1 MEIKIINFNIT
12 TKTMAT
18 KEFFPGIGKIQF
30 EGKESRN
37 PMAFRY
43 YDANKVVLG
52 KTMAEWLKFSMAW
65 WHTLCAEGADQFG
78 GGTKTFPWNG
88 AACPVQAAKDKVDA
102 GFEFMQ
108 KIGIEYY
115 CFHDVDLVDEGA
127 NVEEYEARLKE
138 VVAYLKE
145 KQAETG
151 IKLLW
156 GTANVFGNKR
166 YMNGAATNP
175 DFDVVARAAVQIKNA
190 IDATIELGGT
200 NYVFWGGREGYM
212 SLLNT
217 DQKREKEHLA
227 MMLTLARDYARAKGF
242 TGTFLIEPKPM
253 EPTKHQYDVDTETVI
268 GFLKAHGLENDFK
281 VNIEVNHATLA
292 GHTFEHELACAVDAG
307 MLGSIDANRGDYQ
320 NGWDT
325 DQFPIDAFDLTQAM
339 MQIIRNG
346 GLGNGGTNFDAKT
359 RRNSTDLEDI
369 FIAHIAAMDAMARA
383 LENAAALL
391 EESPLCQ
398 MVKERYAS
406 FDEGLGKKFE
416 NGELTLEDVYA
427 YGKEVNEPKQTS
439 GKQELYEAILNM
451 YC

>member
-1 MEIKIINFNIT
+1 
-12 TKTMAT
+12 MAT

-30 EGKESRN
+30 EGKDSRN

-43 YDANKVVLG
+43 YDAKKVVLG
-52 KTMAEWLKFSMAW
+52 KTMAEWLKFAMAW

-108 KIGIEYY
+108 KMGIEYY

-227 MMLTLARDYARAKGF
+227 MMLTLARDYARSKGF

-268 GFLKAHGLENDFK
+268 GFLKAHNLDKDFK

-325 DQFPIDAFDLTQAM
+325 DQFPIDSFDLTQAM

-391 EESPLCQ
+391 EESPICQ
-398 MVKERYAS
+398 MVKERYSS
-406 FDEGLGKKFE
+406 FDAGKGKEFEEGK
-416 NGELTLEDVYA
+416 LTLEDVYA